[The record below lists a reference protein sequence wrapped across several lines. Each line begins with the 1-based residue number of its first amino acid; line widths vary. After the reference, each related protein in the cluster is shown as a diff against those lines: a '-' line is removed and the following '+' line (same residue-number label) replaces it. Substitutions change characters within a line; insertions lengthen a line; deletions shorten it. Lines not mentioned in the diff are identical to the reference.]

1 MEYDIYFTGY
11 LTSNLGSLGNKIL
24 KLREIVETVKG
35 TVLTKQGNLDLE
47 ISCCGASDLM
57 SDVLS
62 DMMPGSLLL
71 TGMVGLQ
78 SVRTAEM
85 VDLAAIVFVHAKIP
99 GTDSIELA
107 NELGIALIASPY
119 SMYEICGQLYEAGL
133 RPPKK

>member
-1 MEYDIYFTGY
+1 
-11 LTSNLGSLGNKIL
+11 L

-35 TVLTKQGNLDLE
+35 TVLTKHGNLGLE
-47 ISCCGASDLM
+47 ISYCGASDLM

-62 DMMPGSLLL
+62 DMKPGSLLL

-85 VDLAAIVFVHAKIP
+85 VDLAAIVFVCSKTP
-99 GTDSIELA
+99 GPESIELA
-107 NELGIALIASPY
+107 NELGIALIVSPY